1 MNTETDLQR
10 FSSSRRFAKFG
21 LASIGEYCL
30 TCNFCLRIGNCE
42 GWVCIATYPGNP
54 SSTFAGN
61 LSLECAGGSDCT
73 SLQLDDCRPSKY
85 KNTKIQKYKKTYIQK
100 NENTKIQKLK
110 YKNTKQEK
118 NTKKEKQYKNWI
130 IGDHQ
135 CCRLNCGLSFV
146 FICVLI
152 NFIQWLQPPTLLLL
166 QTPPCTFISA
176 TANFISSFSAFF
188 VVFLQLP
195 TLYRAFLFPLLYF

>member
-1 MNTETDLQR
+1 MFPIFSISNHFSILDLGPNPSKSNGWLYRDPKPKNEWKYISFKYSSVFITSNVRLKPSKKEDFVNTETDLQR

-100 NENTKIQKLK
+100 KKIKK
-110 YKNTKQEK
+110 YKN
-118 NTKKEKQYKNWI
+118 
-130 IGDHQ
+130 
-135 CCRLNCGLSFV
+135 
-146 FICVLI
+146 
-152 NFIQWLQPPTLLLL
+152 
-166 QTPPCTFISA
+166 
-176 TANFISSFSAFF
+176 
-188 VVFLQLP
+188 
-195 TLYRAFLFPLLYF
+195 